1 MKQWISPN
9 SPLHFTR
16 LRLRESQAFVHAAIH
31 QDSLPSNVR
40 RAFRSEPNN
49 SFGNLTRLAQPLQR
63 CVRSP
68 IGENLFFFLAQSNGT
83 RLGQFFQA
91 IGGGESGSDIVDQ
104 NSVFAELVGQALYQ
118 PHNCSANGVGEH
130 EVGDGLFGGNG
141 GNRDDTPPAFTL
153 HVRDHFACE
162 IYRAKE
168 ICLYSL
174 APVVVARSEKALGR
188 RTAGIG
194 YADVDAAKFFGDG
207 GNEPANDFGIGNVE
221 DLGENLGPMLISDL
235 AGGQLEGLLVA
246 RADGHATALSRK
258 RFRRS
263 EPDSL
268 ASSSYQSN
276 TVFQPQIHGASIINV
291 AVDFILSASPRPF
304 TLSSEVMRLK
314 RRSFHPETKA
324 VRGASDLDRK
334 NGPMATPIY
343 QTATFEVADND
354 EQLRV
359 TPTDHFYTR
368 YGNPTNT
375 VAERTVAQLEG
386 VDAALT
392 FASGMGAITT
402 TIMALLKSGDHIVAQ
417 RDIYGGATKFF
428 TQWLPKMG
436 VETTLVDTT
445 EYDQHARA
453 IRPNTKLLYVESPTN
468 PAVRVVDL
476 KKIVAL
482 ARGHNLLSMID
493 ATFGTPI
500 NQRPSEFGIDLIMH
514 SGTKYLAGHS
524 DLICGVVAG
533 SGDLIEKIHSTRT
546 TLGNCMDPHASW
558 MLIRGLKTLAVR
570 VARQNDNALRVAEF
584 LSQHD
589 KARRVHYPFLKNHPQ
604 YAIAREQMSG
614 GGGMVSFEVEGTGDD
629 ARRLTE
635 ALRLFTLAPSLGG
648 VESLVSIPVLT
659 SHAMIS
665 AQDRLKMGVTEQ
677 MIRLSVGIENA
688 DDLIADLE
696 HAFEAVAAR
705 QHAQVG

>member
-1 MKQWISPN
+1 M
-9 SPLHFTR
+9 
-16 LRLRESQAFVHAAIH
+16 
-31 QDSLPSNVR
+31 
-40 RAFRSEPNN
+40 
-49 SFGNLTRLAQPLQR
+49 
-63 CVRSP
+63 
-68 IGENLFFFLAQSNGT
+68 
-83 RLGQFFQA
+83 
-91 IGGGESGSDIVDQ
+91 
-104 NSVFAELVGQALYQ
+104 
-118 PHNCSANGVGEH
+118 
-130 EVGDGLFGGNG
+130 
-141 GNRDDTPPAFTL
+141 
-153 HVRDHFACE
+153 
-162 IYRAKE
+162 
-168 ICLYSL
+168 
-174 APVVVARSEKALGR
+174 
-188 RTAGIG
+188 
-194 YADVDAAKFFGDG
+194 
-207 GNEPANDFGIGNVE
+207 
-221 DLGENLGPMLISDL
+221 
-235 AGGQLEGLLVA
+235 
-246 RADGHATALSRK
+246 
-258 RFRRS
+258 
-263 EPDSL
+263 
-268 ASSSYQSN
+268 
-276 TVFQPQIHGASIINV
+276 
-291 AVDFILSASPRPF
+291 
-304 TLSSEVMRLK
+304 K

-324 VRGASDLDRK
+324 VRGASDLEKK

-375 VAERTVAQLEG
+375 VAEQTIAQLEG

-402 TIMALLKSGDHIVAQ
+402 TIMALLQSGDHIVAQ

-436 VETTLVDTT
+436 IETTLVDTT

-476 KKIVAL
+476 KKIASL
-482 ARGHNLLSMID
+482 ARQHNLLSMID

-514 SGTKYLAGHS
+514 SGTKYLAGHA

-533 SGDLIEKIHSTRT
+533 SSDLIDKIHSTRT

-589 KARRVHYPFLKNHPQ
+589 KVGRVHYPFLNNHPQ

-614 GGGMVSFEVEGTGDD
+614 GGGMISFEVEGTGDD

-635 ALRLFTLAPSLGG
+635 SLRLFTLAPSLGG

-659 SHAMIS
+659 SHAMI
-665 AQDRLKMGVTEQ
+665 DPEHRKKMGVTEQ
-677 MIRLSVGIENA
+677 MVRLSVGIENV

-696 HAFEAVAAR
+696 HALETVAAALVQCGMPVR
-705 QHAQVG
+705 TPV